1 MNKDEEVLK
10 LLEVVKVKK
19 EEIQNGEKP
28 KWLTNCVYN
37 FNTSVINLKT
47 ISTKDKIV
55 ELTMDLVSKNQSFE
69 ETKKLLGL
77 PSGEEFECYG
87 FKFNEWISDFKSR
100 LNQIELTEN
109 KVKLEQIEKV
119 LNTKISKEYR
129 DMLEMEEI
137 KKSLGL

>member
-10 LLEVVKVKK
+10 LLEVVNVKK
-19 EEIQNGEKP
+19 EEIKNGEKP
-28 KWLTNCVYN
+28 KWVTNCVYN
-37 FNTSVINLKT
+37 YDDTVVNIKT
-47 ISTKDKIV
+47 ISSKERIV
-55 ELTMDLVSKNQSFE
+55 NLTMDLVSKNQSYT

-77 PSGEEFECYG
+77 NESEEYDYYG
-87 FKFNEWISDFKSR
+87 FKFGDWINDFKAR

-109 KVKLEQIEKV
+109 KVKLENIEKV

-129 DMLEMEEI
+129 DKLELDEI

>member
-1 MNKDEEVLK
+1 MSKDEEVLK
-10 LLEVVKVKK
+10 LLDVVKVKK

-28 KWLTNCVYN
+28 KWFTNCVYN
-37 FNTSVINLKT
+37 FEGAVVNIKT
-47 ISTKDKIV
+47 LSTKDKIV
-55 ELTMDLVSKNQSFE
+55 SLTMDLVSKKQSFE
-69 ETKKLLGL
+69 EAKKLLGL
-77 PSGEEFECYG
+77 SASDEYECFG
-87 FKFNEWISDFKSR
+87 FKFSEWINDFKSR
-100 LNQIELTEN
+100 LNQIELSEN

>member
-10 LLEVVKVKK
+10 LLEVVNVKK
-19 EEIQNGEKP
+19 EEIKNGEKP
-28 KWLTNCVYN
+28 KWLTNCVYKYDDA
-37 FNTSVINLKT
+37 VVNLKT
-47 ISTKDKIV
+47 ISTKERIV
-55 ELTMDLVSKNQSFE
+55 NLTMNLVSKNHFYN

-77 PSGEEFECYG
+77 NDSEECDYYG
-87 FKFNEWISDFKSR
+87 FKFDDWINDFKAR

-109 KVKLEQIEKV
+109 KVKLENIEKV

-129 DMLEMEEI
+129 DKLEMDEI